1 MAVEPRWIQKWD
13 QQLAAYVSSALPEQ
27 ALLPQRGLDTLLT
40 LVATLIFWGICA
52 LIYAAI
58 RDHVV

>member
-1 MAVEPRWIQKWD
+1 MSMPMPPPPAGI
-13 QQLAAYVSSALPEQ
+13 AGFSSGISATSALVV
-27 ALLPQRGLDTLLT
+27 RIMRLD